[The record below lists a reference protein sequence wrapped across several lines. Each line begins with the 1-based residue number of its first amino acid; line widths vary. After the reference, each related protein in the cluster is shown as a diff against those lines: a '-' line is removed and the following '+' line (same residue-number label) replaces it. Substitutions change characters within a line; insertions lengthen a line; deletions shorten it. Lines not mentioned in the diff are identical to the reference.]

1 MRVQEYDLL
10 PDALCESKAASSQ
23 STSYLLPLIIPAK
36 FTFLHPIT
44 VAFTMVLRETNLS
57 SVFFLESLCHDP
69 AKIKILFLCGKKP
82 LSCQRSGQCPL
93 S

>member
-44 VAFTMVLRETNLS
+44 VAFTMVPGMF
-57 SVFFLESLCHDP
+57 VKP
-69 AKIKILFLCGKKP
+69 ILVVYSFWNHYVTTWPK
-82 LSCQRSGQCPL
+82 
-93 S
+93 